1 MSLSNADSVTAARI
15 SLVSETKALAVP
27 SLAPVSR
34 EADLA
39 LHLGVS
45 SERSTK
51 IDGGLLEHLGRDLR
65 SPGEP
70 GHLFDGHPVWRDHE
84 HATRT
89 LTRLPAVERVD
100 QVKA

>member
-1 MSLSNADSVTAARI
+1 MCLSDANSVTAARVL
-15 SLVSETKALAVP
+15 LVSKTKALAVP
-27 SLAPVSR
+27 SLAPVAP

-39 LHLGVS
+39 LGLGVS

-51 IDGGLLEHLGRDLR
+51 INGGLLEHLGGDLR

-70 GHLFDGHPVWRDHE
+70 GHLFDGRPVRRNHE
-84 HATRT
+84 HTAST